1 MSRTASLIVASVL
14 MAAIA
19 ACSAQAAPDPV
30 VGLPGM
36 RDSEASP
43 VGDPLVLPD
52 GVELVDPVLTY
63 NFFDEEDCKNPE
75 GAPDQTI
82 GNDAGAVHLCLVF
95 RNRTGRPITVE
106 LPPGL
111 IFESENLDLQNGMLI
126 QKASIEV
133 PAGQISVKAKLDCI
147 NVTRISAIAF
157 TGGRYHLGPVTRHP
171 HIVEALGLLAD
182 RDLSDVNA
190 AAQAHIVISDLLDGD
205 ALDARGRA
213 SAASLPVRRD

>member
-1 MSRTASLIVASVL
+1 MSRTASLVAAGVL
-14 MAAIA
+14 IAITA
-19 ACSAQAAPDPV
+19 ACSAQAAPEPAPDPV

-36 RDSEASP
+36 RDSEAPP

-52 GVELVDPVLTY
+52 GVELVDPTLTY

-75 GAPDQTI
+75 GVPSQTI
-82 GNDAGAVHLCLVF
+82 GNEAGAVHLCLVF
-95 RNRTGRPITVE
+95 KNTTGRPITVD

-111 IFESENLDLQNGMLI
+111 IFESESLKHQNGMLI

-147 NVTRISAIAF
+147 NVSRIPAIAF
-157 TGGRYHLGPVTRHP
+157 SGGRYHLGPVTRHP

-190 AAQAHIVISDLLDGD
+190 AA
-205 ALDARGRA
+205 
-213 SAASLPVRRD
+213 